1 MRISYWSSDVCSS
14 DLADRLGLG
23 DGGAATEFKG
33 SLDDYT
39 AFVLSQGKAEKAG
52 GGDKPAKIN
61 RKDERRLA
69 AEARER
75 SQSLRKNVQEAERE
89 TARLARR
96 RSEIDRAM
104 FDPSSAEKA
113 DQGKRSEEH
122 TSELQSLMRSSYAVY
137 CLQKH
142 N

>member
-1 MRISYWSSDVCSS
+1 M
-14 DLADRLGLG
+14 LELTADRLVLV

-33 SLDDYT
+33 SLDYYT

-113 DQGKRSEEH
+113 DQGKTTRSEEH
-122 TSELQSLMRSSYAVY
+122 TSELQSLMRNSYADI
-137 CLQKH
+137 C
-142 N
+142 

>member
-1 MRISYWSSDVCSS
+1 MVERT
-14 DLADRLGLG
+14 ADRLVLVDRG
-23 DGGAATEFKG
+23 DATEFKG

-39 AFVLSQGKAEKAG
+39 SFVLSQGKAERAG
-52 GGDKPAKIN
+52 AGDKPAKIN

-96 RSEIDRAM
+96 RREIDRAM

-113 DQGKRSEEH
+113 DQGKTTTAQIGRAH
-122 TSELQSLMRSSYAVY
+122 V
-137 CLQKH
+137 
-142 N
+142 